1 MGVMTL
7 QAIADC
13 IGAWAPWETA
23 ESWDNVGILVDAG
36 RSVTGVL
43 CALDIT
49 DRAIECARTAG
60 ASVIVSHHPVIFHP
74 LKKLSAAD
82 LPARLIQAGVSAV
95 CAHTNLDR
103 ASGGVC
109 DTLAQAIGLQRVKA
123 AGDFLRVGSLP
134 GAVTAQ
140 TFAEQ
145 VGKALGTRVQFTCG
159 DRPVHTVGVVS
170 GAGGDFFEQAA
181 SAGCDC
187 LVTGEAGHHDAL
199 DAARLGVA
207 LIAAG
212 HHATEKLIVPVLC
225 RKLKEAFPQLN
236 VSAYEE
242 ADPFAG

>member
-1 MGVMTL
+1 MEVVTL

-23 ESWDNVGILVDAG
+23 ESWDNVGVLVDAG
-36 RSVTGVL
+36 QPVTGVL

-49 DRAIECARTAG
+49 ERAIERARTAG

-82 LPARLIQAGVSAV
+82 LPARMIRAGISAV

-103 ASGGVC
+103 APGGVC
-109 DTLAQAIGLQRVKA
+109 DTLAQAIGLEQVKA
-123 AGDFLRVGSLP
+123 AGEFLRVGILP
-134 GAVTAQ
+134 GAATAQ
-140 TFAEQ
+140 AFAEQ
-145 VGKALGTRVQFTCG
+145 VGRALGTRARFTCG

-181 SAGCDC
+181 AAGCDC

-207 LIAAG
+207 LISAG
-212 HHATEKLIVPVLC
+212 HHATEKLIAPVLC
-225 RKLKEAFPQLN
+225 RRLKEAFPQLN
-236 VSAYEE
+236 VAVYEE
-242 ADPFAG
+242 ADPFTE